1 MKPLGLQYKNQMD
14 ALCAAGCTVAG
25 EDILAKAKARQ
36 SDIDKATGAREEKSQ
51 DNVIAFRKPKVKKAL
66 WRVMVAAASVLLVCT
81 TTLAA
86 TGKLSEWYDKHFGE
100 DNEPVTKEIIDE
112 GYLYDINQSQT
123 DGIFSVDLIGV
134 TGDAQT
140 PKLAMDIYINDD
152 ELAAAHDEIRL
163 MVYILGT
170 HQYENEL
177 DLYSP
182 WEGYAK
188 RDEENPNLYHTVITG
203 PPVWMCNGEEVV
215 VDVWQIVMDADAEI
229 WDDRYPN
236 LVFKYTAPAEVFHP
250 VSYFEYENMKFSHG
264 GIDYYLTRGEY
275 GPYRSEFTFE
285 YDYEGTS
292 LAGGETDY
300 KALEQKLQGNWLELV
315 DTMVLVVDGV
325 EYPVNSDDKGYTY
338 CDETGEFGKKNHCN
352 IHPYFPSVDLDEAES
367 IVIKAGETS
376 YILK

>member
-25 EDILAKAKARQ
+25 EDILEKAKARQ
-36 SDIDKATGAREEKSQ
+36 SDIDKATEAREEKSQ
-51 DNVIAFRKPKVKKAL
+51 DNVIAFRKPKVKKVL

-100 DNEPVTKEIIDE
+100 ENEPVTKEIIDE

-250 VSYFEYENMKFSHG
+250 VSYFE
-264 GIDYYLTRGEY
+264 
-275 GPYRSEFTFE
+275 
-285 YDYEGTS
+285 
-292 LAGGETDY
+292 
-300 KALEQKLQGNWLELV
+300 
-315 DTMVLVVDGV
+315 
-325 EYPVNSDDKGYTY
+325 
-338 CDETGEFGKKNHCN
+338 
-352 IHPYFPSVDLDEAES
+352 
-367 IVIKAGETS
+367 
-376 YILK
+376 